1 MVFLAEE
8 GEPGLWCGAG
18 EHGCVL
24 VCPTGN
30 DFVMEG
36 KQSFVKGFG
45 TKLGDGVEILNL
57 RFLGPGLIGIG
68 NENCSGRFGYM
79 R

>member
-1 MVFLAEE
+1 MVFLAKE
-8 GEPGLWCGAG
+8 GEPGLWRVAG
-18 EHGCVL
+18 ERRCVL

-68 NENCSGRFGYM
+68 NENCGGRFGYM